1 MSAACWLLSQYELG
15 EIDVRLNSFRGCVSE
30 QFKSGKESLDA
41 IKAAVKAA
49 PGADNPTLL
58 DDDDDDDN
66 NDSVSEHD
74 EL

>member
-1 MSAACWLLSQYELG
+1 MKIVQ
-15 EIDVRLNSFRGCVSE
+15 IRGCVSE

-66 NDSVSEHD
+66 DSVSEHD